1 MVVFLRSIGK
11 EAICLTSGS
20 RSLLLDLVG
29 KICMILLFPEVEVTP
44 VEPDANKIDVF
55 YLTWAALDYCCFI
68 LNELFPT
75 TVAFRLKMYSK
86 AKVEVGCYYFL
97 GRWELFIVLKSLS
110 HMLLLWTL
118 NCRDIFRLFDFI
130 WFYDNFLTSIVED
143 LLRTLSLLLFK
154 STHWT
159 PSIEEFFG
167 LLIFRFLLKLGVC
180 HTPSCH

>member
-1 MVVFLRSIGK
+1 MNCYSSSLSLLLLSNGIITSSINCYSRVLKDFFFNWIIQKWDNLLVVFLRSIGK

-130 WFYDNFLTSIVED
+130 WFYDNFW
-143 LLRTLSLLLFK
+143 
-154 STHWT
+154 H
-159 PSIEEFFG
+159 PS
-167 LLIFRFLLKLGVC
+167 
-180 HTPSCH
+180 